1 MARADS
7 DFQQFITDARE
18 RKKNEALAD
27 RIFSRNRRQSAPS
40 SRPHPSS
47 GGRFMASRSGVNK
60 RASSGSWRQTKLDL
74 DSEWTHDLH
83 ETINNS
89 PQNSPRPSA
98 SRRRFATQRHG
109 ILASA
114 MDKMDVDQLNVR
126 RGNTPTGPRAMGMSI
141 KGLAGSV
148 CVVAENFAPGTT
160 AADIES
166 AMTPVGGEMVRCI
179 MVKTTPF
186 LQAEMYFSSRE
197 GAERVIDT
205 FNDRTAD
212 GRILKVYFKTDDHSQ
227 QQESTRTFRAKRDD
241 YERNRSVDSFRNRNY
256 DDDLMEPQDDNYSNG
271 FGRPLYSDKIAG
283 RNRHSRDYYRRG
295 D

>member
-1 MARADS
+1 MARVAS

-40 SRPHPSS
+40 SRPHPSA
-47 GGRFMASRSGVNK
+47 GGRSLASRSGVNK
-60 RASSGSWRQTKLDL
+60 RASSGSWRQPKLDL

-98 SRRRFATQRHG
+98 GRRRGTTQRHEM
-109 ILASA
+109 LASA
-114 MDKMDVDQLNVR
+114 MDRMDVDQLNVR

-148 CVVAENFAPGTT
+148 CVVAQNFAPGTT

-166 AMTPVGGEMVRCI
+166 AMSPIGGEMARCTI
-179 MVKTTPF
+179 VKTTPI
-186 LQAEMYFSSRE
+186 LQAEMYFSTRE
-197 GAERVIDT
+197 GAERVIET

-212 GRILKVYFKTDDHSQ
+212 GRILKVYFKTDNHRH
-227 QQESTRTFRAKRDD
+227 QQEPTRAFRPKRDD
-241 YERNRSVDSFRNRNY
+241 YERNRSVDSFRNY
-256 DDDLMEPQDDNYSNG
+256 DDDLMVPQDDLYPSG

-283 RNRHSRDYYRRG
+283 RTRRGRDYRRG